1 MLPLTTREIYQLLRD
16 AALAGMGDAA
26 YNRLSVLINSAG
38 GITAA
43 GLDALAVT
51 LAIMAY
57 DRRRVMLAV
66 LAGEATLIGGGH
78 VAEYA
83 KRVKELKIELLL
95 VDAQLHPIQQRNL
108 EKETGAKV
116 LDRIEA
122 LAGKNFSFV
131 QADVRDGAALDQIFQ
146 AHRIEGVIHFAGLKA
161 VGESVA
167 QPLRYYE
174 HNVGGTVALLQ
185 AMQAAGVH
193 SLVFS
198 SSATVYGDPASLPIR
213 EDFPLSATNPYGRS
227 KLWIEE
233 MLADLDRAESGQ
245 WSLARLRYFNPVG
258 AHESGLIG
266 EDPRD
271 IPNNLM
277 PYVSQVAIGQ
287 RQQLSVYGDDYATP
301 DGTGVR
307 DYIHVTDLARGHL
320 AALRY
325 LREQQGLLTVN
336 LGTGRPVSVLEMV
349 KAFER
354 ASGRPVPYQIV
365 ARRPGDVA
373 QCWADP
379 AEAERL
385 LGWKAMLDLDR
396 MCEDAWRWQSQA
408 AGLKR

>member
-1 MLPLTTREIYQLLRD
+1 
-16 AALAGMGDAA
+16 
-26 YNRLSVLINSAG
+26 
-38 GITAA
+38 
-43 GLDALAVT
+43 
-51 LAIMAY
+51 
-57 DRRRVMLAV
+57 
-66 LAGEATLIGGGH
+66 
-78 VAEYA
+78 
-83 KRVKELKIELLL
+83 
-95 VDAQLHPIQQRNL
+95 
-108 EKETGAKV
+108 
-116 LDRIEA
+116 
-122 LAGKNFSFV
+122 
-131 QADVRDGAALDQIFQ
+131 
-146 AHRIEGVIHFAGLKA
+146 
-161 VGESVA
+161 
-167 QPLRYYE
+167 
-174 HNVGGTVALLQ
+174 
-185 AMQAAGVH
+185 
-193 SLVFS
+193 
-198 SSATVYGDPASLPIR
+198 
-213 EDFPLSATNPYGRS
+213 
-227 KLWIEE
+227 WIEE
-233 MLADLDRAESGQ
+233 MLADLDRAEPGQ